1 MTNDEFMDLLKL
13 KKHFSDSKV
22 ILPNPGKKNDVPI
35 KIESD
40 TTRDIFYL
48 DTDRKSSI
56 TLTKKK
62 LQQRHANS
70 NTMMIRLEIDC
81 RPHMYSDGSFSSRN
95 HIHIFDE
102 ENGNITYDLTG
113 EYATLF
119 SNIDNFMAVFYD
131 FCSMCNIDTVN
142 IDIQDVM

>member
-1 MTNDEFMDLLKL
+1 MTNNEFKKLIKL
-13 KKHFSDSKV
+13 KKHFSNDRI
-22 ILPNPGKKNDVPI
+22 ILPNPGMKNDVPI

-48 DTDRKSSI
+48 DIDRKSSI

-62 LQQRHANS
+62 IQKRHANS

-81 RPHMYSDGSFSSRN
+81 RPHMYSDGSLSSRN

-102 ENGNITYDLTG
+102 KKGNITYDLTG
-113 EYATLF
+113 KYATLF
-119 SNIDNFMAVFYD
+119 SNTENFMTVFYE
-131 FCSMCNIDTVN
+131 FCNMCNIDTANV
-142 IDIQDVM
+142 DIQDVM

>member
-1 MTNDEFMDLLKL
+1 M
-13 KKHFSDSKV
+13 
-22 ILPNPGKKNDVPI
+22 KNDAPI
-35 KIESD
+35 KVESD

-62 LQQRHANS
+62 IQKRHANS

-81 RPHMYSDGSFSSRN
+81 RPHMYNDGSLSSRN

-102 ENGNITYDLTG
+102 KEGNITYDLTG

-119 SNIDNFMAVFYD
+119 SNTENFMTVFYE
-131 FCSMCNIDTVN
+131 FCNMCNIDTVN
-142 IDIQDVM
+142 VDIQDVM

>member
-1 MTNDEFMDLLKL
+1 MTNEEFKELLKL
-13 KKHFSDSKV
+13 KKHFSANK
-22 ILPNPGKKNDVPI
+22 IMLPNPGQKNDTPF

-40 TTRDIFYL
+40 TTRDVFYL

-62 LQQRHANS
+62 LQQRHVNT

-81 RPHMYSDGSFSSRN
+81 RPHMYSDGSRSSRN

-102 ENGNITYDLTG
+102 ENGNITYDLSG
-113 EYATLF
+113 EYGTLF
-119 SNIDNFMAVFYD
+119 PDTENFMNIFYA
-131 FCSMCNIDTVN
+131 FCHMCNIDTVN
-142 IDIQDVM
+142 VDIQDVI